1 VLIMRSYRTLF
12 PLALICLLACSRA
25 SRSDDARL
33 RTVGMGDRVELGHI
47 IYTVF
52 DTQWLTQI
60 GQGVDAKIPQNRY
73 FLVRLSAA
81 NSSNQKVM
89 VPPTTI
95 VDDDGK
101 TYEELSNGEGVPQW
115 IGLLREARPAEAV
128 QGNVVFDA
136 PPRHYKL
143 RITDED
149 EQSAALVDIPL
160 TLGTDLPAPPAAD
173 TGRK

>member
-1 VLIMRSYRTLF
+1 MGRYRRWFALV
-12 PLALICLLACSRA
+12 LICLGACSRDN
-25 SRSDDARL
+25 RGNDARI
-33 RTVGMGDRVELGHI
+33 RTVPMGERVELGHL

-52 DTQWLTQI
+52 DTQWLTQV
-60 GQGVDAKIPQNRY
+60 GQGVDAKVPQNRY

-81 NSSNQKVM
+81 NSGNEKLI

-95 VDDDGK
+95 MDDDGK
-101 TYEELSNGEGVPQW
+101 TYQELANGEGIPQW

-149 EQSAALVDIPL
+149 QQGAALVDMPL
-160 TLGTDLPAPPAAD
+160 TLGPDLPTLPAPDAE
-173 TGRK
+173 KK